1 MLHKVISSHQEWETE
16 QKEKFLAEMRKELE
30 KEFQKVFQEENELIK
45 KGNSFSG
52 YIVPAPQGAGK
63 DFNIKG
69 LVYLGRYSSEMM
81 QYIMISSYPLYKEI
95 KYILNE
101 YTKKTGKALAL
112 SPGKSFLFFKK
123 EGIHF

>member
-1 MLHKVISSHQEWETE
+1 MLQQVVNAHQEWEME
-16 QKEKFLAEMRKELE
+16 QKEKFNEIVKKELE
-30 KEFQKVFQEENELIK
+30 KEFQKIFQEENELIK